1 MTRKVLKY
9 NNFKPITKFLKKF
22 NLRSFVN
29 KKKIHSY
36 MNFFELDYL
45 LKEIPDDRIKN
56 KNPKYLIQVK
66 NNEKKPLPYELPDLC
81 RLHWLVLARKV
92 WPKLATVAKE
102 TNRGM
107 CTWGVSRVE
116 SRPVGGCVK
125 MEAALP
131 PQHGGASPPPPGLF
145 S

>member
-45 LKEIPDDRIKN
+45 LKEIPDDRIKIR
-56 KNPKYLIQVK
+56 IQ
-66 NNEKKPLPYELPDLC
+66 NI
-81 RLHWLVLARKV
+81 
-92 WPKLATVAKE
+92 
-102 TNRGM
+102 
-107 CTWGVSRVE
+107 
-116 SRPVGGCVK
+116 
-125 MEAALP
+125 
-131 PQHGGASPPPPGLF
+131 
-145 S
+145 

>member
-29 KKKIHSY
+29 KKKIQSY

-45 LKEIPDDRIKN
+45 LKEIQDDRIKN

-66 NNEKKPLPYELPDLC
+66 NNEKKTF
-81 RLHWLVLARKV
+81 AI
-92 WPKLATVAKE
+92 
-102 TNRGM
+102 
-107 CTWGVSRVE
+107 
-116 SRPVGGCVK
+116 
-125 MEAALP
+125 
-131 PQHGGASPPPPGLF
+131 
-145 S
+145 

>member
-29 KKKIHSY
+29 KKKIQSY

-45 LKEIPDDRIKN
+45 LKEIQDDRIKN

-66 NNEKKPLPYELPDLC
+66 NN
-81 RLHWLVLARKV
+81 
-92 WPKLATVAKE
+92 
-102 TNRGM
+102 
-107 CTWGVSRVE
+107 
-116 SRPVGGCVK
+116 
-125 MEAALP
+125 
-131 PQHGGASPPPPGLF
+131 
-145 S
+145 